1 MRRLLLVLLLVAFPA
16 LAHAEPVTAS
26 KGTHSF
32 TTSDA
37 MVPVLDGPTNT
48 HAATIDTRLYVPD
61 NATAKTPQPAILMT
75 NGFGLSKTAAE
86 IVSSATFF
94 ARHGYVV
101 LTYTAQGFGKSTG
114 CITLQ
119 SRAYDVKDAQQLITK
134 VLKPKP
140 YVKRDAKGLVLGMV
154 GGSYGGAIQANLA
167 EADPQLRAIVPGRTW
182 NNPQY
187 SLDPN
192 NYVAPGDPTGF
203 SHQLNEQGVFK
214 LQWTS
219 LFFAAG
225 DLAPVGG
232 APPDGNQEGSCPT
245 DSLNTGNV
253 AGVTCTGYPTE
264 LCQVYAKIA
273 LTGDADDASRALLAD
288 SSGTT
293 QPLKTPTLLVQ
304 GQSDTLFNVNDAT
317 ATYTDLKRRGIPVKM
332 IWNSGGHGGYDS
344 LPGECEVYGGGTGG
358 ADHRGLDSC
367 YLPLRTLA
375 FLDHWLKGKP
385 DSSPGFTW
393 YQDWTPLKGLGSQ
406 YGAATAFP
414 AGSPTTYALS
424 GTDALV
430 RSGATAGSVTLL
442 NPAGGVPSAYTET
455 SNFTGPHSS
464 PNLAQTPTDIPGQF
478 AAFTAPPFTSTTDL
492 VGIPTLRVKLSHVA
506 PTDLVVFAKAFDVA
520 PDGTATL
527 IHRLIAPARIPSADL
542 AKPVTIKLIGF
553 AHRFSAGHS
562 LRLVLATTDL
572 TSYNN
577 KVADVITVTTGPT
590 SSLTVSTVPQ
600 PVVAGCGCPPVPP
613 KPRPTARGT
622 GGQLASTGLSVAVP
636 VIALVLLAGAALYWR
651 RR

>member
-1 MRRLLLVLLLVAFPA
+1 
-16 LAHAEPVTAS
+16 
-26 KGTHSF
+26 
-32 TTSDA
+32 
-37 MVPVLDGPTNT
+37 VPVLDGPAGT

-86 IVSSATFF
+86 IVSSATFL

-119 SRAYDVKDAQQLITK
+119 SRAYDVKDAEQLIAK
-134 VLKPKP
+134 LLKPKA

-203 SHQLNEQGVFK
+203 THQLNSQGVFK

-232 APPDGNQEGSCPT
+232 APPDGNSQGSCPT
-245 DSLNTGNV
+245 DALNTGNV
-253 AGVTCTGYPTE
+253 AGVTCTGYPTQ
-264 LCQVYAKIA
+264 LCQTYARIA
-273 LTGDADDASRALLAD
+273 LTGDATDGDRALLAD

-293 QPLKTPTLLVQ
+293 HPLRTPTLLVQ
-304 GQSDTLFNVNDAT
+304 GQSDTLFNENDAV
-317 ATYTDLKRRGIPVKM
+317 ATYTDLRRRGIPVQM
-332 IWNSGGHGGYDS
+332 IWNSGGHGGYNS

-358 ADHRGLDSC
+358 TDYRGLDSC
-367 YLPLRTLA
+367 YLTVRTLA
-375 FLDHWLKGKP
+375 FLDHWLRGRP
-385 DSSPGFTW
+385 DPSPGFSW
-393 YQDWTPLKGLGSQ
+393 YADWAPYKGSGPSTS
-406 YGAATAFP
+406 YASAPSFP
-414 AGSPTTYALS
+414 AGTPTTWTLS

-430 RSGATAGSVTLL
+430 QTGAAAGSVSIV
-442 NPAGGVPSAYTET
+442 NPPGGVPSSYSET
-455 SNFTGPHSS
+455 SNFSGPQSS
-464 PNLAQTPTDIPGQF
+464 PNLAQTPTDVPGQF
-478 AAFTAPPFTSTTDL
+478 AAFTTPRFLRTTDL
-492 VGIPTLRVKLSHVA
+492 VGVPTLRVKLSHVA
-506 PTDLVVFAKAFDVA
+506 PTDLVVFGKVFDVA

-527 IHRLIAPARIPSADL
+527 IHRLIAPARIPSAAL
-542 AKPVTIKLIGF
+542 SGPVTIKLLGF
-553 AHRFSAGHS
+553 AHRFQPGHQ
-562 LRLVLATTDL
+562 LRLALASTDL

-577 KVADVITVTTGPT
+577 KVADVITIATGAGNT
-590 SSLTVSTVPQ
+590 LTVNTVRNS
-600 PVVAGCGCPPVPP
+600 VVACSCITKPVAHGDGSGDGLP
-613 KPRPTARGT
+613 
-622 GGQLASTGLSVAVP
+622 STGLNVGLPIA
-636 VIALVLLAGAALYWR
+636 ALVLIGGALWLR
-651 RR
+651 RRR